1 MMYRPVSRKA
11 NIVVRELEN
20 EVLLY
25 DLILHKAYCLNQT
38 SALAYQFCDGT
49 NSVTEISDL
58 MSKELKTLVSEDLVQ
73 LALKQLKKQNLLEGE
88 EALTS
93 QVAGQVTGFS
103 RRELLKKARLSSL
116 VMLPAIVAI
125 VAPTAV
131 MAASCINFLSPCL
144 PGPNR
149 CCPGSICDG
158 TMGKCGCK
166 CTSPGDC
173 FAQTGCPNSNN
184 CNGQGICAP

>member
-1 MMYRPVSRKA
+1 MLHRPVSRKA

-38 SALAYQFCDGT
+38 SALVYQFCDGT

-58 MSKELKTLVSEDLVQ
+58 VSEELKTLISEDLVW
-73 LALKQLKKQNLLEGE
+73 LALKQLKKQNLLEPE
-88 EALTS
+88 DAI
-93 QVAGQVTGFS
+93 AAQVTGFP

-131 MAASCINFLSPCL
+131 MAASCINVLSFCL

-149 CCPGSICDG
+149 CCPGSLCNG
-158 TMGKCGCK
+158 TRCAGGCQ
-166 CTSPGDC
+166 CVTPGDC
-173 FAQTGCPNSNN
+173 LGQTGCPNTNN

>member
-1 MMYRPVSRKA
+1 MLYRPVSRRA
-11 NIVVRELEN
+11 NVVVRELEN

-25 DLILHKAYCLNQT
+25 DLTLHKAYCLNPT
-38 SALAYQFCDGT
+38 SALVFQFCDGS
-49 NSVTEISDL
+49 NSVAAISDL
-58 MSKELKTLVSEDLVQ
+58 MSKELKTLVNEDLVW
-73 LALKQLKKQNLLEGE
+73 LALKQLKQQNLLEPE
-88 EALTS
+88 EAITS
-93 QVAGQVTGFS
+93 QVTGFS

-131 MAASCINFLSPCL
+131 MAASCINFLSPCV

-166 CTSPGDC
+166 CTAPGDC
-173 FAQTGCPNSNN
+173 FAQTGCPNTNN
-184 CNGQGICAP
+184 CNGQGVCAP